1 MLLIGRSNSLFYS
14 LLFFFKQKTAYEMRM
29 SDWSSD
35 VCSSDLFRTIG
46 ADDVAAAVDHHL
58 RRVDVAQAELGNI
71 VALALGVLC
80 GGEGILPAD
89 VVPVVDV
96 ERQRQH
102 ARLVG
107 QLSEQRIGRRTG
119 AAALRGEQLD
129 HYWASLAGFGAQ
141 RQHCRSEERRGGKEW
156 GSTCRSRWSP
166 YH

>member
-1 MLLIGRSNSLFYS
+1 
-14 LLFFFKQKTAYEMRM
+14 MRI

-35 VCSSDLFRTIG
+35 VCSSDL
-46 ADDVAAAVDHHL
+46 
-58 RRVDVAQAELGNI
+58 AELGNM

-80 GGEGILPAD
+80 GGEGILPAELG
-89 VVPVVDV
+89 PVVDV

-141 RQHCRSEERRGGKEW
+141 RQHCCRQGRSAGDGADCALENEFRYHRRV
-156 GSTCRSRWSP
+156 R
-166 YH
+166 

>member
-1 MLLIGRSNSLFYS
+1 MVLVCTCVLFLSIRPPPRSTRTVTIFPY
-14 LLFFFKQKTAYEMRM
+14 TT
-29 SDWSSD
+29 
-35 VCSSDLFRTIG
+35 LFRSSG

-119 AAALRGEQLD
+119 AAALR
-129 HYWASLAGFGAQ
+129 
-141 RQHCRSEERRGGKEW
+141 SEEHTSELQSLIRN
-156 GSTCRSRWSP
+156 SYAVFCL
-166 YH
+166 